1 MYPRPGNVA
10 TLGEAFSETE
20 AGSAI
25 RPMKVLAAED
35 NPVFQSMLRTMLTKW
50 GYDVTIARDGV
61 EAWQALQSIDH
72 PRLAILDWM
81 MPGMDGVEVCRRVRA
96 AGREPYTYLLLLTA
110 RTESQDLVEGMD
122 AGADDYLTKPFNANE
137 LRVRLR
143 AGRRILELQEELL
156 CAREALRVQATH
168 DGLTGLF
175 NRASI
180 LESLENAITRARRE
194 SKPVSVLVADL
205 DRFKLINDTYGHQS
219 GDLVLRES
227 TRRMKAAVRSYDAIG
242 RYGGEEFLVVLPGC
256 DLETARAQAE
266 RIREAVA
273 EGPIDSGGLPI
284 AVTCSIGVASR
295 VTPSPADMAALVR
308 EADLALYAAKGNGRN
323 RVEIAAASAVA
334 DVKLPDLP
342 SLAIA
347 IAR

>member
-1 MYPRPGNVA
+1 LHPLPGSVA
-10 TLGEAFSETE
+10 ILGEALSATE
-20 AGSAI
+20 ASGAI
-25 RPMKVLAAED
+25 RSMKVLAAED

-50 GYDVTIARDGV
+50 GYAVTIARDGV
-61 EAWQALQSIDH
+61 EAWQVLQSENC

-143 AGRRILELQEELL
+143 AGRRILDLQEELL
-156 CAREALRVQATH
+156 RAREALRVQATH

-194 SKPVSVLVADL
+194 AKPLSVLVADL
-205 DRFKLINDTYGHQS
+205 DRFKSINDTYGHQS
-219 GDLVLRES
+219 GDAVLRES
-227 TRRMKAAVRSYDAIG
+227 TRRMKTAVRSYDAVG
-242 RYGGEEFLVVLPGC
+242 RYGGEEFLIVLPGC
-256 DLETARAQAE
+256 DVDTARAQAE

-273 EGPIDSGGLPI
+273 AGPIDGGGQSI

-295 VTPSPADMAALVR
+295 VIPSAGDTEALVR
-308 EADLALYAAKGNGRN
+308 EADLALYVAKRNGRN
-323 RVEIAAASAVA
+323 RVEAAAQAAVP
-334 DVKLPDLP
+334 DVKMSDLP
-342 SLAIA
+342 SLAVA
-347 IAR
+347 VAR